1 MKVTREKFMKEKDF
15 RKLLKCTKVI
25 MKLSNNLDLNNQ

>member
-1 MKVTREKFMKEKDF
+1 MKEKDF

-25 MKLSNNLDLNNQ
+25 MKLLNNLDLNNQQL